1 MSYIAAKGQ
10 EITEAMIER
19 WCDAY
24 DRGEFPEGDRT
35 VGGVAM
41 GRPPMSADK
50 TVTVGVKMPS
60 GMKAAL
66 TSKAKQRGMSMSA
79 YAREV
84 LANDLMAAV
93 D

>member
-1 MSYIAAKGQ
+1 
-10 EITEAMIER
+10 
-19 WCDAY
+19 
-24 DRGEFPEGDRT
+24 
-35 VGGVAM
+35 M

-66 TSKAKQRGMSMSA
+66 ASKAKQRGMSMSA